1 MSTPCYAPSP
11 PCPRHRSGCGG
22 IWRWP
27 STRCAVPSADVGWPS
42 SSATSSARSTGCV
55 RCGPSPRA
63 TRCSAS
69 RCSILA
75 MSNCPTSATSSCRTP
90 KRVPPANSPSMR
102 SCATTSPRRPLR
114 IAPMW
119 PARCAAAERRCCRC
133 APTGIGLPTSSVS
146 SSPAAAAHWRVAS
159 DARLSRQ
166 GRTHQDRSAMT
177 LPLLGPMTL
186 SGFAHAWFFLF
197 LLVVLGLVALY
208 IIVQVARQRRMLRF
222 ANMELLESVAP
233 KQPTRWRHLPAI
245 LLVSALLLFTIAMA
259 GPTHDVRIPRNRA
272 VVMLVIDVSQS
283 MRATDVEPNRMA
295 AAEAAA
301 KEFAGELTPGINL
314 GLIAYAGTATVLV
327 QPTTNRDST
336 KAALDKLQFADH
348 TAIGEVIVVVVTPP
362 PARIVLF
369 SDGKETMPTN
379 PENPKGAFTAAR
391 TAKDQGVPIS
401 TISFGTPY
409 GFVEINGQRQPVPV
423 DDSTMKKVAELSGG
437 NHYDASSLQ
446 ELKQVYA
453 SLQQQIGYE
462 TIRGDASVGWL
473 RLGSLVLALA
483 ALAALL
489 INRRLP
495 TS

>member
-1 MSTPCYAPSP
+1 
-11 PCPRHRSGCGG
+11 
-22 IWRWP
+22 
-27 STRCAVPSADVGWPS
+27 
-42 SSATSSARSTGCV
+42 
-55 RCGPSPRA
+55 
-63 TRCSAS
+63 
-69 RCSILA
+69 
-75 MSNCPTSATSSCRTP
+75 
-90 KRVPPANSPSMR
+90 
-102 SCATTSPRRPLR
+102 
-114 IAPMW
+114 
-119 PARCAAAERRCCRC
+119 
-133 APTGIGLPTSSVS
+133 
-146 SSPAAAAHWRVAS
+146 
-159 DARLSRQ
+159 
-166 GRTHQDRSAMT
+166 MT

-208 IIVQVARQRRMLRF
+208 VIAQVARQRRILRF

-233 KQPTRWRHLPAI
+233 KQPTRWRHLSAI
-245 LLVSALLLFTIAMA
+245 LLVLALLLFTIAMA

-283 MRATDVEPNRMA
+283 MRATDVEPNRMV
-295 AAEAAA
+295 AAEVAA

-327 QPTTNRDST
+327 QPTTNRDAT
-336 KAALDKLQFADH
+336 KAALDKLQFADR
-348 TAIGEVIVVVVTPP
+348 TATGEGIFTALQAIATVGAVIGGGDTPP

-379 PENPKGAFTAAR
+379 PDNPKGAFTAAR

-437 NHYDASSLQ
+437 NHYDASNLQ

-453 SLQQQIGYE
+453 SLQEQIGYE
-462 TIRGDASVGWL
+462 TIKGDASVGWL
-473 RLGSLVLALA
+473 RLGALVLAAA
-483 ALAALL
+483 ALAAVL

-495 TS
+495 T

>member
-1 MSTPCYAPSP
+1 M
-11 PCPRHRSGCGG
+11 
-22 IWRWP
+22 
-27 STRCAVPSADVGWPS
+27 RCWASKCLIP
-42 SSATSSARSTGCV
+42 ATSS
-55 RCGPSPRA
+55 
-63 TRCSAS
+63 
-69 RCSILA
+69 
-75 MSNCPTSATSSCRTP
+75 CPTSATSSCKTP
-90 KRVPPANSPSMR
+90 NPVSPASSPSTS
-102 SCATTSPRRPLR
+102 SCATTSPRPPRR

-133 APTGIGLPTSSVS
+133 GPTGIGSPTSSVS
-146 SSPAAAAHWRVAS
+146 SSPAAAAHWRGAS
-159 DARLSRQ
+159 DARLSPQ
-166 GRTHQDRSAMT
+166 GRKHQDGAVMT

-197 LLVVLGLVALY
+197 LLVVLGLAALY
-208 IIVQVARQRRMLRF
+208 IMLQVARQRRMLRF

-233 KQPTRWRHLPAI
+233 KQPTRWRHLSAI
-245 LLVSALLLFTIAMA
+245 LLVSALVLFTIAMA

-327 QPTTNRDST
+327 QPTTNRDAT
-336 KAALDKLQFADH
+336 KAALEKLQFADR
-348 TAIGEVIVVVVTPP
+348 TATGEGIFTALQAIATVGAVIGGGDTPP

-379 PENPKGAFTAAR
+379 PDNPKGAFTAAR

-409 GFVEINGQRQPVPV
+409 GFVEINDQREPVPV
-423 DDSTMKKVAELSGG
+423 DDETMKKVAQLSGG
-437 NHYDASSLQ
+437 QSYSASNLS
-446 ELKQVYA
+446 ELKGVY
-453 SLQQQIGYE
+453 STLQQQIGYE
-462 TIRGDASVGWL
+462 TIRGDARTGWL

-483 ALAALL
+483 ARAALL
-489 INRRLP
+489 ITRRLP
-495 TS
+495 N